1 MKKRILFVDDEPTVL
16 QSLQR
21 MFRHMRQEWEMVFVS
36 NGAEALALMAQ
47 SPFDVAVSDLR
58 MPLMTGQQFL
68 AEARKRSPKTAR
80 FILSEFADKYFIL
93 QCLNGAH
100 QFLGK
105 PCDPELLKNIVQRT
119 LSLERWL
126 KNERIQALTSQM
138 AILPALPETYLKVM
152 DHLQSSD
159 TCVETIGDIIAR
171 DAGLTAKVL
180 QVANSAFFGLQA
192 QIANPTEAVLLL
204 GLETVKALV
213 LWVHIFSQYHAQRLS
228 DFSIQNLS
236 AHSFSAGMI
245 ARDIVRGEDV
255 DQRMADDA
263 LAAGL
268 LHDVGKLV
276 LAVNLGEEYRSVRS
290 RARQESQPVWQA
302 EHEHF
307 GATHAEIGAYLLGLW
322 GLPFPILEAVAF
334 HHQPAASG
342 GRHFSGLTAVHV
354 ANVLQPSANQS
365 EDRQAQLDHAYLAS
379 IGLCERL
386 PVWQKMMRH
395 PPAAGDSPAQH
406 EKNPLCR

>member
-1 MKKRILFVDDEPTVL
+1 MKKRILFVDDDPSVL

-21 MFRHMRQEWEMVFVS
+21 LFHHMRHEWEMVFVS

-68 AEARKRSPKTAR
+68 AEVRKRSPKTAR
-80 FILSEFADKYFIL
+80 IIHSEFADKYFIL
-93 QCLNGAH
+93 QCLNSAH

-105 PCDPELLKNIVQRT
+105 PCDPELLMNIVRRT
-119 LSLERWL
+119 LSLEQWL
-126 KNERIQALTSQM
+126 TNERLQTLTSQM

-159 TCVETIGDIIAR
+159 ICIETIGDIIAR
-171 DAGLTAKVL
+171 DVGMTAKVL

-213 LWVHIFSQYHAQRLS
+213 LWVHIFSQYHSQRLS

-236 AHSFSAGMI
+236 AHSLAAGML
-245 ARDIVRGEDV
+245 AREIVRGEDV

-290 RARQESQPVWQA
+290 LARERSQPVWQA
-302 EHEHF
+302 ELDRF
-307 GATHAEIGAYLLGLW
+307 GVTHAEIGAYLLGLW
-322 GLPFPILEAVAF
+322 GLPCAILEAVAF
-334 HHQPAASG
+334 HHQPSASAG
-342 GRHFSGLTAVHV
+342 GHFSALTAVHV
-354 ANVLQPSANQS
+354 ANVLRQSAGLS
-365 EDRQAQLDHAYLAS
+365 DDIPAQVDYAHIAALA
-379 IGLCERL
+379 LCERWA
-386 PVWQKMMRH
+386 VWQKLTQRQTADDNR
-395 PPAAGDSPAQH
+395 PPPR
-406 EKNPLCR
+406 ERNVLCQ

>member
-1 MKKRILFVDDEPTVL
+1 MVL
-16 QSLQR
+16 QGLQR
-21 MFRHMRQEWEMVFVS
+21 MFHHMRHEWEMVFVS

-68 AEARKRSPKTAR
+68 AEVRKRSPKTAR

-105 PCDPELLKNIVQRT
+105 PCDPELLKSIVLRT
-119 LSLERWL
+119 LSLEKWL

-138 AILPALPETYLKVM
+138 AILPALPETYLEVM
-152 DHLQSSD
+152 DLLQSSD
-159 TCVETIGDIIAR
+159 TCIETIGDIIAR
-171 DAGLTAKVL
+171 DVGMTAKIL
-180 QVANSAFFGLQA
+180 QVANSAFFGLQS

-228 DFSIQNLS
+228 DFSVQDLS
-236 AHSFSAGMI
+236 AHSLSVGMM
-245 ARDIVRGEDV
+245 ARDIVHAEEV

-276 LAVNLGEEYRSVRS
+276 LAVNLGEEYRSVRN
-290 RARQESQPVWQA
+290 RARQKPQPVWQA

-322 GLPFPILEAVAF
+322 GLPSPILEAVAF

-342 GRHFSGLTAVHV
+342 GGHFSALTAIHV
-354 ANVLQPSANQS
+354 ANVLERSAGPS
-365 EDRQAQLDHAYLAS
+365 EDFLARIDYAHIAS
-379 IGLCERL
+379 LGLCERL
-386 PVWQKMMRH
+386 AVWQKLIQR
-395 PPAAGDSPAQH
+395 PPAAGNGPPQR
-406 EKNPLCR
+406 ERNTLCR